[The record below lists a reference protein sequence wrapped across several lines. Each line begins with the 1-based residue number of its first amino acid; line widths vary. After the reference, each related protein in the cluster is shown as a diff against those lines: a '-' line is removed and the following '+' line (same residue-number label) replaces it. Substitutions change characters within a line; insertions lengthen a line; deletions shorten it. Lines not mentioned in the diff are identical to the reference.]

1 MSPAPLRI
9 LGLDPGLRR
18 TGWGV
23 IRVEGNRLSHL
34 GHGVVVPDEKAP
46 FSERLLALF
55 EGISAVV
62 AEWSPDEA
70 AIEETFMNNNAASA
84 LKLGHA
90 RAAAMLAPARAGLP
104 VAEYAARLVKK
115 SVVGTGGADKTQVA
129 YMIARLLPAAGT
141 PTLDAADALAVAI
154 AHAHV
159 RKARTLRSVA

>member
-9 LGLDPGLRR
+9 LGLDPGLRK

-34 GHGVVVPDEKAP
+34 GHGVIAPDEKAP

-62 AEWSPDEA
+62 ADWTPDEA
-70 AIEETFMNNNAASA
+70 AIEETFMNTNAASA

-90 RAAAMLAPARAGLP
+90 RAAALLAPAKAGLP

-115 SVVGTGGADKTQVA
+115 SVVGTGAADKDQVA
-129 YMIARLLPAAGT
+129 FMIARILPGSAGASA
-141 PTLDAADALAVAI
+141 DAADALAVAI
-154 AHAHV
+154 AHAH
-159 RKARTLRSVA
+159 ARTRGRLAA